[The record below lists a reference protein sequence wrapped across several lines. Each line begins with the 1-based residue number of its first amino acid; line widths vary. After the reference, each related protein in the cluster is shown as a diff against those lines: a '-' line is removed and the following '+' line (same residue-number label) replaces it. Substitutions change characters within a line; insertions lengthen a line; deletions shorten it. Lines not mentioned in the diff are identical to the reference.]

1 VTASESDEGRA
12 PELRNA
18 MLAQIGQEIRTLRRL
33 RGMTMKDLAERTGK
47 TIGFISQVERG
58 LSRPSLA
65 TLQDLAEA
73 LGVPLAWLFRAG
85 DDEDDAESA
94 ERRYVL
100 RRERRRPRAPT
111 SHGTTEYLGMDDF
124 LATPASFRH
133 MGLGI
138 TRFRVGGGTGRGEEK
153 VEFGFIGLVRE
164 GEVALRIDGETIELA
179 QGDAFYVPARTPYR
193 VVNRGAGE
201 AEFVWVAA
209 LPRAHA

>member
-1 VTASESDEGRA
+1 MSTTDRDKAAAIEV
-12 PELRNA
+12 RNE

-33 RGMTMKDLAERTGK
+33 RGMTMKDLAEQTGK

-85 DDEDDAESA
+85 DPEDDAESA

-100 RRERRRPRAPT
+100 RRERRRPKAPT
-111 SHGTTEYLGMDDF
+111 RHGTTEYLGMDDF
-124 LATPASFRH
+124 LATPAGFRH

-138 TRFRVGGGTGRGEEK
+138 TRFKPGGGTGQAEEK

-164 GEVALRIDGETIELA
+164 GEVALSIDGETIELGE
-179 QGDAFYVPARTPYR
+179 GDAFYVPARTPYR
-193 VVNRGAGE
+193 LANRGKQE

-209 LPRAHA
+209 LPRSSG